1 MQEVKFDVSNKYLDI
16 FSRESINVIDFS
28 VIQIIYILN
37 VYFVSSVYTKTKA

>member
-28 VIQIIYILN
+28 VIQIIYI
-37 VYFVSSVYTKTKA
+37 F